1 MFNKLPLYPLYA
13 HQTAHL
19 MVSFAVVMKDS
30 ILLFKK
36 LVLDALSVKY
46 GKEKLVNLLTTKLAR
61 VSIIGM
67 SNLNAAN
74 LL

>member
-1 MFNKLPLYPLYA
+1 MSNKLPRSPPHA

-19 MVSFAVVMKDS
+19 MVYFVVVMKDS
-30 ILLFKK
+30 IQLFKK

-46 GKEKLVNLLTTKLAR
+46 GKAKLAKLLMTKHAKD
-61 VSIIGM
+61 SIIGM
-67 SNLNAAN
+67 NNLNAAN